1 MTTNLIIYI
10 GLALIILGAI
20 LFCLAVYMIA
30 KYERKLMDKYTFEIV
45 RPKIKTKSKTLD
57 TKKQK
62 A

>member
-1 MTTNLIIYI
+1 MTTNLVIYI

-45 RPKIKTKSKTLD
+45 RPKIKPKG
-57 TKKQK
+57 KK
-62 A
+62 

>member
-20 LFCLAVYMIA
+20 LFFLAIYMIA

-57 TKKQK
+57 TKK
-62 A
+62 

>member
-1 MTTNLIIYI
+1 MINTFNII

-57 TKKQK
+57 TKK
-62 A
+62 